1 MYIFYLKFANF
12 VSDRKWRTVAKP
24 LLGANRGEGWF
35 DLGLLRW
42 FLLCIF
48 LSADLGSLGL
58 DPS

>member
-12 VSDRKWRTVAKP
+12 VSDREWEDCGQT

-42 FLLCIF
+42 VLLCIF
-48 LSADLGSLGL
+48 LSADLGLWV
-58 DPS
+58 

>member
-1 MYIFYLKFANF
+1 MIE
-12 VSDRKWRTVAKP
+12 SGRTVAKP